1 MLNLVFIINISIV
14 ATIIN
19 TFFIKKIHLP
29 SYSPLSNRSPDFS
42 SAENSS
48 LKNME
53 LLTSTFNGETICKKY
68 NVSGFWV

>member
-14 ATIIN
+14 ATIKY
-19 TFFIKKIHLP
+19 FFIKKIHLP

-53 LLTSTFNGETICKKY
+53 LLTSTFNGETVCKEI
-68 NVSGFWV
+68 

>member
-14 ATIIN
+14 ATIKY
-19 TFFIKKIHLP
+19 FFIQIFHLP

-53 LLTSTFNGETICKKY
+53 ILTSTFNGETVCKEI
-68 NVSGFWV
+68 